1 METGQRKRSAYFTP
15 LEIDILLGVY
25 GEYEH
30 IFSKK
35 GNTAAA
41 AKERELAWERIA
53 ARVNAWVETVN
64 TRKYMWILRCIYRRI
79 FTHNFN

>member
-15 LEIDILLGVY
+15 LEIDILLSVY

-53 ARVNAWVETVN
+53 ARVNAWVETVLVN
-64 TRKYMWILRCIYRRI
+64 TILRCIYRRI

>member
-15 LEIDILLGVY
+15 LEIDILLSVY

-64 TRKYMWILRCIYRRI
+64 TCESWDAFNRRI